1 MSQPAAKQ
9 SAVTPGRIVLAVCA
23 GLIVLFAALN
33 SQTVRMH
40 WLITTTDQPL
50 FVGLLV
56 FALLGL
62 LVGYVLGRR
71 AGDRRR

>member
-1 MSQPAAKQ
+1 MSQQAAKE
-9 SAVTPGRIVLAVCA
+9 SPVTAGRIVLAVCA
-23 GLIVLFAALN
+23 GLIVLFAVLN
-33 SQTVRMH
+33 SQEVRMH
-40 WLITTTDQPL
+40 WLVTTTTMPL

-71 AGDRRR
+71 GSDRR